1 VGCHAAHLVTVYNL
15 LLLNCVQ
22 VRKQLGVDL
31 QEGNIQLDA
40 AFSTVGDFE
49 VPILLPAGL
58 KFKLPGD
65 KKRLL
70 LKVRIR
76 RK

>member
-1 VGCHAAHLVTVYNL
+1 
-15 LLLNCVQ
+15 